1 MRLLLFIHLLVFRLS
16 SRRSFDPRIE
26 EFVWFES
33 SNKEIPQNYQ
43 GEDCCNKL
51 EKYRKSLW
59 KENYQGKKNINW
71 IQNDQLFANYFFSNR
86 NL

>member
-1 MRLLLFIHLLVFRLS
+1 MRLLLFINLLFYGLS

-33 SNKEIPQNYQ
+33 SNKEITQKYLEK
-43 GEDCCNKL
+43 GCCRKL